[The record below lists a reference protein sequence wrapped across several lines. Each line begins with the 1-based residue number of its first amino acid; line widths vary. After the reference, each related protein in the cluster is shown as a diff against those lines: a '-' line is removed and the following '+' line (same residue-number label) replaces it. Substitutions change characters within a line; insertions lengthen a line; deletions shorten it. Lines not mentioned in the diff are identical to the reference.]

1 MARACPGLGNTEG
14 ETMNIKR
21 RVERLEGALSGKDTP
36 CLVIALEP
44 DQSEEEVLAAFQ
56 EQYPDVHGFLIILD

>member
-1 MARACPGLGNTEG
+1 
-14 ETMNIKR
+14 MNIKR